1 MSRVVHFEIHA
12 SDPERV
18 IQFYTALF
26 GWSFAPWGPPGA
38 YWFIRTAP
46 HADATPT
53 PPGIDG
59 GLVPRRGSIAVDGQ
73 PVNAFVCTVN
83 VTDVTAIMEKAVQA
97 GGTVALPRMAVHG
110 IGWLGYLKD
119 PDGNI
124 FGVMQNDPTA
134 A

>member
-18 IQFYTALF
+18 IQFYSTLF

-46 HADATPT
+46 DADTGHA

-59 GLVPRRGSIAVDGQ
+59 GLVPRRGVTAVDGQ
-73 PVNAFVCTVN
+73 PVNAFVCTVD
-83 VTDVTAIMEKAVQA
+83 VSDVTATMEHAVTA
-97 GGTVALPRMAVHG
+97 GGSVALPRMAVHG
-110 IGWLGYLKD
+110 VGWLGYLKD